1 MIIDFYNGGGGGGN
15 TYTKQE
21 VDAMVALLFDD
32 AAYVSSSH
40 TINFYH
46 GSTVLA
52 SIDATAFIKD
62 GMVDSVSIETISGVK
77 YLVITFNTEAGKED
91 IQIPLSD
98 IFDPDLYYT
107 KAQIDALLSAIT
119 ASIEEMDEVT
129 ARALNNLADNKQD
142 TLTAGENITIEN
154 NVISAAGKNYLA
166 GSGISIS
173 ADTISLSDAALT
185 TLSNAI
191 LKPSTQSYTSDA
203 NNAPEGYSRT
213 STTTQNLPV
222 SYDGSYPGQWGV
234 LMTVFENSGGRTGT
248 QMYFC
253 TSGDKKGTVW
263 VRAGENNSWSAWYQ
277 MITSKELDAV
287 SDSLTAAIQQVDRV
301 SAQALND
308 LADQIGDINT
318 ILASI

>member
-21 VDAMVALLFDD
+21 VDAMVALLFDN

-52 SIDATAFIKD
+52 SIDATDFIKD

-107 KAQIDALLSAIT
+107 KTQVDALLSAIT
-119 ASIEEMDEVT
+119 ASIEELDEVT
-129 ARALNNLADNKQD
+129 ANAINDLADHKQD
-142 TLTAGENITIEN
+142 ALTAGSNITIEN

-166 GSGISIS
+166 GNGITIS
-173 ADTISLSDAALT
+173 ADTISLSSSVLT
-185 TLSNAI
+185 VLTNAI
-191 LKPSTQSYTSDA
+191 LKPSTQSYTSNA

-213 STTTQNLPV
+213 NTSTQNLPV
-222 SYDGSYPGQWGV
+222 SYDSSYPGQWGV

>member
-21 VDAMVALLFDD
+21 VDAMVALLFDN

-52 SIDATAFIKD
+52 SIDATDFIKD

-107 KAQIDALLSAIT
+107 KTQVDALLSAIT
-119 ASIEEMDEVT
+119 ASIEELDEVT
-129 ARALNNLADNKQD
+129 ANAINDLADHKQD
-142 TLTAGENITIEN
+142 ALTAGSNITISGN
-154 NVISAAGKNYLA
+154 TISANVDLSNYYTK
-166 GSGISIS
+166 SEV
-173 ADTISLSDAALT
+173 DTI
-185 TLSNAI
+185 
-191 LKPSTQSYTSDA
+191 
-203 NNAPEGYSRT
+203 ESR
-213 STTTQNLPV
+213 
-222 SYDGSYPGQWGV
+222 
-234 LMTVFENSGGRTGT
+234 
-248 QMYFC
+248 
-253 TSGDKKGTVW
+253 
-263 VRAGENNSWSAWYQ
+263 
-277 MITSKELDAV
+277 
-287 SDSLTAAIQQVDRV
+287 LTAAIQQVDRV

>member
-21 VDAMVALLFDD
+21 VDAMVALLFDN

-52 SIDATAFIKD
+52 SIDATDFIKD

-107 KAQIDALLSAIT
+107 KTQVDALLSAIT
-119 ASIEEMDEVT
+119 ASIEELDEVT
-129 ARALNNLADNKQD
+129 ANAINDLADHKQD
-142 TLTAGENITIEN
+142 ALTAGANITISG
-154 NVISAAGKNYLA
+154 NVISATDTTYQA
-166 GSGISIS
+166 GSGITISGNTIS
-173 ADTISLSDAALT
+173 ADVDLSNYYTKSEVDTIESGLTAAIQQVDRVSAQALNDLVNKVDGKQEKLTAGANIIISGTTISATADPANYYTKSQID
-185 TLSNAI
+185 SQNA
-191 LKPSTQSYTSDA
+191 T
-203 NNAPEGYSRT
+203 
-213 STTTQNLPV
+213 
-222 SYDGSYPGQWGV
+222 
-234 LMTVFENSGGRTGT
+234 
-248 QMYFC
+248 
-253 TSGDKKGTVW
+253 
-263 VRAGENNSWSAWYQ
+263 
-277 MITSKELDAV
+277 
-287 SDSLTAAIQQVDRV
+287 LTAAIQQVDRV